1 MTNQIK
7 TVLLLGLLSGLFIA
21 IGSYMGGQTGMFIA
35 LGFSLFMTAGSYWYS
50 DKIVLRMHNAR
61 ELGQSDAPAL
71 HRMVEELA
79 VQAGIPKP
87 KIYVIAEPV
96 PNAFATG
103 RNPEH
108 GVVAV
113 TEGIMRLLTPEEL
126 RGVLAHEIAHI
137 RNRDILIQTVAVVIG
152 SSIVA
157 LASMLQW
164 AAIFGVGRSS
174 DNEGGGGG
182 GIFGALLMALLAP
195 IAASLIQ
202 MALSRS
208 REYVADS
215 TGAQLSHDPMALASA
230 LQKIE
235 AYSRGAHMNNL
246 NPATESM
253 YIINPFQGMK
263 ISSLFSTHPATEDRV
278 RRLEEMAGN
287 RR

>member
-7 TVLLLGLLSGLFIA
+7 TFLLLGLLSGLFIV

-50 DKIVLRMHNAR
+50 DKIVLRMNNAR
-61 ELGQSDAPAL
+61 ELSQTDAPSL
-71 HRMVEELA
+71 HRMVEELS

-87 KIYVIAEPV
+87 RIYVIAEAV

-113 TEGIMRLLTPEEL
+113 TDGIMRLLTPEEL

-174 DNEGGGGG
+174 NEEGGGGG
-182 GIFGALLMALLAP
+182 GIFGALLMAILAP

-208 REYVADS
+208 REYIADS

-235 AYSRGAHMNNL
+235 AYSRGAHMTNL

-278 RRLEEMAGN
+278 RRLEEMARS